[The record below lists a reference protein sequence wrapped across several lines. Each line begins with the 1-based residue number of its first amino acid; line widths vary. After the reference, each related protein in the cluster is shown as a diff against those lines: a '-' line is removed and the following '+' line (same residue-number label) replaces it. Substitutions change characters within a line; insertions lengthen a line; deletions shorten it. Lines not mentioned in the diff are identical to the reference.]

1 MRPRLEYCVQAWCP
15 YLQKDIAV
23 LEKVQRRATKMILAC
38 RTDSYEDRL
47 KYTDLTSLVC
57 RRRRG
62 DMIEVFKLLKGME
75 KIDCNILIQRAENTG
90 RRGHS
95 YKLVKHRA
103 RLDLRKFYFS
113 NRVVNTWN
121 SLPESVVEA
130 GTVNSFKARL
140 DVYIRVKGESWF
152 VR

>member
-1 MRPRLEYCVQAWCP
+1 
-15 YLQKDIAV
+15 
-23 LEKVQRRATKMILAC
+23 MILAC

-47 KYTDLTSLVC
+47 KYTELTSLEC

-62 DMIEVFKLLKGME
+62 DMIEVFKLLNGVE
-75 KIDCNILIQRAENTG
+75 KIDYNILIQRAEKTG
-90 RRGHS
+90 IRGHS

-103 RLDLRKFYFS
+103 RLDLRQFYFS

-121 SLPESVVEA
+121 SLPESVVVA

-140 DVYIRVKGESWF
+140 DAYIRAKGSGWF

>member
-1 MRPRLEYCVQAWCP
+1 
-15 YLQKDIAV
+15 
-23 LEKVQRRATKMILAC
+23 MILAC

-47 KYTDLTSLVC
+47 KYTELTSLEC

-62 DMIEVFKLLKGME
+62 DMIEVFKLLNGVE
-75 KIDCNILIQRAENTG
+75 KIDYNILIQRAEKTG

-121 SLPESVVEA
+121 SLPESVVVA

-140 DVYIRVKGESWF
+140 DAYIRAKGSGWF

>member
-1 MRPRLEYCVQAWCP
+1 
-15 YLQKDIAV
+15 
-23 LEKVQRRATKMILAC
+23 
-38 RTDSYEDRL
+38 
-47 KYTDLTSLVC
+47 
-57 RRRRG
+57 
-62 DMIEVFKLLKGME
+62 MIEVFKLLNGVE
-75 KIDCNILIQRAENTG
+75 LIQRAEKTG

-103 RLDLRKFYFS
+103 GLDHRKFYLG

-140 DVYIRVKGESWF
+140 VAYIRVKGESWF